1 MAQVAM
7 GFFVGERHK
16 ACMEYALFCT
26 SGFCGLG
33 SKGDFSPVHTP

>member
-7 GFFVGERHK
+7 GFFLGERHK

-26 SGFCGLG
+26 SRFCGLA
-33 SKGDFSPVHTP
+33 SEEHFWVVEAS